1 MTMPDLLQLPGWAWW
16 ALANAAGFVAY
27 IAYVVSKLDPDLTPR
42 WRAAIV
48 AAATLAALALGIL
61 VVLAML
67 SLEKFTSDPK
77 DTPEVLP

>member
-1 MTMPDLLQLPGWAWW
+1 MTMPEILQPPVWAWW

-48 AAATLAALALGIL
+48 AAATIAALSLGIL
-61 VVLAML
+61 VVLVML
-67 SLEKFTSDPK
+67 ALEAFPS
-77 DTPEVLP
+77 DTPRGPS